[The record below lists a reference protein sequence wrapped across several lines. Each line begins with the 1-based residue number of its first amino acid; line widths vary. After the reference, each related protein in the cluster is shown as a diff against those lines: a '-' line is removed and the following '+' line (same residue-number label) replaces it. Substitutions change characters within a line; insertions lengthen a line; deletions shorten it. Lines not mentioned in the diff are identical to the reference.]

1 MTTLTNIVDNYDII
15 NNIIKYLNF
24 NDILKLR
31 LLSQYYNLNFK
42 DNKININIKYYIE
55 FLNNRNKNYDPE
67 RNFIKIINN
76 INVIYNYWSPY
87 GGDLDNI
94 KQYQIYN
101 WNMLFSN
108 NNFTHFTPLK
118 YAIYYAYFILNNTAT
133 SERINLADT
142 SYSWKAIIYDNGMIK
157 QLTNTTG
164 YLCYNK
170 NEKSIQIKL
179 IYNSNMLTNNNFIK
193 DIDINFYTD
202 NLYQNISNNILRVK
216 TWTIN
221 KTYLEILLN
230 N

>member
-1 MTTLTNIVDNYDII
+1 
-15 NNIIKYLNF
+15 
-24 NDILKLR
+24 
-31 LLSQYYNLNFK
+31 
-42 DNKININIKYYIE
+42 
-55 FLNNRNKNYDPE
+55 
-67 RNFIKIINN
+67 
-76 INVIYNYWSPY
+76 
-87 GGDLDNI
+87 
-94 KQYQIYN
+94 
-101 WNMLFSN
+101 MLFSN

-202 NLYQNISNNILRVK
+202 NLYQNISNNKLNPIIDKNVLK
-216 TWTIN
+216 N
-221 KTYLEILLN
+221 LLN
-230 N
+230 NNKKFRIIKYLNEDLTYYNLINKYET